1 MNSSPTSP
9 RNFNISIAPVI
20 NLAVAATDMS
30 QSAPNA
36 MLGALGA
43 SGGLMVPGN
52 PNLHVP
58 AGEPGTMERRKS
70 FMMPSASRVMLDANP
85 SLDEPT

>member
-1 MNSSPTSP
+1 
-9 RNFNISIAPVI
+9 
-20 NLAVAATDMS
+20 
-30 QSAPNA
+30 